1 MDEIMGMSNTK
12 KINKHSATGLAQI
25 TSEESQTQINAQLAH
40 STYILNAAV
49 GESFGKSLFPDLDLL
64 KLAHEFKASIAT
76 VQSGD
81 MKDMEAML
89 VAQAHALQTMFV
101 SMARRAQG
109 QENLKPYMAQMTLA
123 LKAQAQSRATIQTLA
138 ELKFPRQIVLAN
150 QANVAHQQQ
159 VNHGSDANYP
169 HITNISKEDLHAEK
183 NKIDKNE
190 LLEQYNG
197 CQINTHK
204 TLSKAAHKITI
215 AR

>member
-1 MDEIMGMSNTK
+1 MLKNKNSSMST
-12 KINKHSATGLAQI
+12 AQI
-25 TSEESQTQINAQLAH
+25 ISEEESQAQLNAQLAH

-64 KLAHEFKASIAT
+64 KLAHEFKASITA
-76 VQSGD
+76 VQNGD
-81 MKDMEAML
+81 MKGMEAML

-101 SMARRAQG
+101 SIARRAQG

-123 LKAQAQSRATIQTLA
+123 LKAQTQSRATIQTLA

-159 VNHGSDANYP
+159 VNHGTDKSCS
-169 HITNISKEDLHAEK
+169 HIKNISKQGLHAEK
-183 NKIDKNE
+183 NKVDKNE
-190 LLEQYNG
+190 LLEQDNG

-204 TLSKAAHKITI
+204 NLSKAANKITV